1 MKELIKKKDLQNG
14 LLLGLRTLNNTVRV
28 VVFLLVAAI
37 LLHTWIIWF
46 NPKHFDGN
54 RMMESFYAQPE
65 NSIDL
70 LVVGSSHT
78 FIDVNTGMLW
88 EDFGVP
94 SFVIGGSLQP
104 FWCSYYYI
112 REALNYQT
120 PDLIVLE
127 ALACDLDTDYGDH
140 GMIINNVSGMRMGR
154 NKLEAIRT
162 CVTDTD
168 GIIDLSLLFRE
179 YHNRYSDLDIIDIAP
194 EFGDPVRYENNKGFY
209 DYLGT
214 TSITRPDCEMDDT
227 VVPMPNKEEY
237 YYRLIIEY
245 CQEQG
250 IPLMIMV
257 SPDGWYNDL
266 SRGHYNY
273 AREIAEEYGVEFID
287 YNEYYD
293 EIGID
298 FQNDFGDI
306 GHLNYLGNRKFTS
319 VLGEHLV
326 DEYNLTDRRGD
337 TTGLYDSWH
346 ENYLML
352 ESRVDN
358 YLLSKCLGT
367 GAYLRMLNELNDN
380 YEIIIYISDYRKS
393 SYDMRRYLGLHS
405 ISTSRPFDSSRYII
419 QGDVTR
425 TLEADDN
432 GLYYEEYLGDHHL
445 SVTNEGIYFDSVRVD
460 ESEYAGVCIV
470 TIDTYNQ
477 VLVDSVLA
485 KEHDVYR
492 NED

>member
-1 MKELIKKKDLQNG
+1 
-14 LLLGLRTLNNTVRV
+14 
-28 VVFLLVAAI
+28 
-37 LLHTWIIWF
+37 
-46 NPKHFDGN
+46 
-54 RMMESFYAQPE
+54 
-65 NSIDL
+65 
-70 LVVGSSHT
+70 
-78 FIDVNTGMLW
+78 
-88 EDFGVP
+88 
-94 SFVIGGSLQP
+94 
-104 FWCSYYYI
+104 
-112 REALNYQT
+112 
-120 PDLIVLE
+120 
-127 ALACDLDTDYGDH
+127 
-140 GMIINNVSGMRMGR
+140 
-154 NKLEAIRT
+154 
-162 CVTDTD
+162 
-168 GIIDLSLLFRE
+168 
-179 YHNRYSDLDIIDIAP
+179 
-194 EFGDPVRYENNKGFY
+194 
-209 DYLGT
+209 
-214 TSITRPDCEMDDT
+214 
-227 VVPMPNKEEY
+227 
-237 YYRLIIEY
+237 
-245 CQEQG
+245 
-250 IPLMIMV
+250 MIMV

-425 TLEADDN
+425 TLVADDN

-485 KEHDVYR
+485 KGHDVYR

>member
-14 LLLGLRTLNNTVRV
+14 LLLGLRSFKNLIRA
-28 VVFLLVAAI
+28 VVFLLVVVM
-37 LLHTWIIWF
+37 LLHTWYMWF

-54 RMMESFYAQPE
+54 RMMETFYAQPE
-65 NSIDL
+65 NSIDV

-104 FWCSYYYI
+104 FWCSYYFI
-112 REALNYQT
+112 KEALQYQT
-120 PDLIVLE
+120 PNLIVLE
-127 ALACDLDTDYGDH
+127 ALACDLDADYGDR
-140 GMIINNVSGMRMGR
+140 GMIINNVSGMRMGM
-154 NKLEAIRT
+154 NKIESIRACT
-162 CVTDTD
+162 TDAD
-168 GIIDLSLLFRE
+168 GIMDLGLLFRD
-179 YHNRYSDLDIIDIAP
+179 YHNRYSTLDLIDIAP
-194 EFGDPVRYENNKGFY
+194 EFGDPVRYENSKGFY

-214 TSITRPDCEMDDT
+214 TPITRPDCEMNDD

-237 YYRLIIEY
+237 YYRMIIEY

-293 EIGID
+293 EIGIN
-298 FQNDFGDI
+298 FQTDFGDI
-306 GHLNYLGNRKFTS
+306 GHLNYLGNRKFTQ

-326 DEYNLTDRRGD
+326 DEYDLVDRRGD

-358 YLLSKCLGT
+358 YLLSICLGT
-367 GAYLRMLNELNDN
+367 GAYLRMLNNLDDN
-380 YEIIIYISDYRKS
+380 YEIIVYISEYRHS
-393 SYDMRRYLGLHS
+393 SYDMRRYLGLHN
-405 ISTSRPFDSSRYII
+405 ISTMRPFDSTRYII
-419 QGDVTR
+419 RGNVTYE
-425 TLEADDN
+425 TEVDDN
-432 GLYYEEYLGDHHL
+432 GLYYEEFLGDHHL
-445 SVTNEGIYFDSVRVD
+445 SVTNEGIFFDSQRVD
-460 ESEYAGVCIV
+460 EFEYAGVVIV
-470 TIDTYNQ
+470 TVDTYNQ
-477 VLVDSVLA
+477 TLVDAVVA
-485 KEHDVYR
+485 KGHDVYR
-492 NED
+492 YED